1 MSDDGG
7 IPASYKERPLPSR
20 IRFTRAFLDDV
31 AVIWHRFGFKA
42 LEQIAQ
48 TDPMGFVR
56 VAASLIPKEVRLD
69 MINTPMAQMSAVE
82 LQAIVVADATTA
94 EKMKKRLVPLIDRL
108 AEKDEILAEEMHA
121 ALEADDEA

>member
-1 MSDDGG
+1 MADDG
-7 IPASYKERPLPSR
+7 IPASYRERPLSSR
-20 IRFTRAFLDDV
+20 VRFSKAFVEDFSI
-31 AVIWHRFGFKA
+31 IWHRFGFKA
-42 LEQIAQ
+42 LEQVAQ

-56 VAASLIPKEVRLD
+56 LAASLIPKEVRLD

-94 EKMKKRLVPLIDRL
+94 EKLRKRLAPLIDRL
-108 AEKDEILAEEMHA
+108 AEKDETLAEEMRV